1 VVADLEFVLAV
12 RDQFP
17 VLLLR
22 AAYQALARA
31 YLVLGRQ
38 QQAAGALRRSGLGPA
53 AIDGPPVFTSF
64 SVTARDGMRLSAPG
78 ARSSCSTTPASAV
91 APAPLPAPSPTWQPT
106 LPASSTPSA

>member
-1 VVADLEFVLAV
+1 MLAA

-38 QQAAGALRRSGLGPA
+38 QQAAEGELRVRDEIGRADAVIGGLVMFEAEVRDLVGAGVDSPQLDAAAQRAGMTTMMQDAVAKARAGVTSAAEALR
-53 AIDGPPVFTSF
+53 VT
-64 SVTARDGMRLSAPG
+64 TAR
-78 ARSSCSTTPASAV
+78 
-91 APAPLPAPSPTWQPT
+91 
-106 LPASSTPSA
+106 